1 MIKKILFTLLSL
13 FVAIIFVFF
22 IWRYV
27 GYARDKDP
35 YKTFL
40 MPRVELSQIE
50 ITSITNEKVEMTAK
64 IVIENHIPLSFTA
77 DSLQYVISIDSVDV
91 IKDHYKKSVTLK
103 SDGDSWIS
111 LPVTILKHDLTTVLE
126 NNKQKNVDS
135 VEYRLKA
142 SFYTN
147 ILFKKKFSVNIGRL
161 LPLIYIPEVKADHI
175 KVNSINFSRAAI
187 HLIISINN
195 QNAFPYKAKNLA
207 YAFSIENNKWI
218 KGTIP
223 GITDIKAKSVT
234 ELRIPMRISFKEV
247 GETLFDLLKKGNKVK
262 YELHL
267 TFRSESE
274 NNMLKNSKVIIVSS
288 GTVNSLMKAAKNK
301 N

>member
-1 MIKKILFTLLSL
+1 MTKKILLTLLSL
-13 FVAIIFVFF
+13 FIAIIATFF
-22 IWRYV
+22 TWRYV

-40 MPRVELSQIE
+40 MPRVELSKIE
-50 ITSITNEKVEMTAK
+50 ITSITNEKIEITAK

-77 DSLQYVISIDSVDV
+77 ESLQYVIYIDSVDV

-103 SDGDSWIS
+103 SDADSWIS
-111 LPVTILKHDLTTVLE
+111 LPVTILKHDLTAVLE
-126 NNKQKNVDS
+126 DNKQKNVDS

-142 SFYTN
+142 SFFTQ
-147 ILFKKKFSVNIGRL
+147 IFFKKKFNVNIERL

-175 KVNSINFSRAAI
+175 KINALNFSRAAI
-187 HLIISINN
+187 HLVISINN
-195 QNAFPYKAKNLA
+195 QNEFPFEAKNLA
-207 YAFSIENNKWI
+207 YGFSIENNKWI

-234 ELRIPMRISFKEV
+234 ELRIPIRISFKEV

-274 NNMLKNSKVIIVSS
+274 NDMLKNSQVIMVSS
-288 GTVNSLMKAAKNK
+288 GTVNSLMEAAKNK